1 MLEFQQKNDYM
12 KNYWNV
18 LKTVQLFK
26 GIEETDLQSLL
37 ACLAAKSVHFEKGQ
51 TVFSYGESIEKFGI
65 VLSGQV
71 QVVQD
76 DYYGNRSIL
85 GKIDIG
91 NLFGES
97 FACTG
102 IKTLPV
108 SVITTTESELLFI
121 DCRRLAVPCARA
133 CGFHSKLIQNM
144 LHIVSMKNILLTQK
158 IEFTSKRTTREKLLA
173 YLSSEAKKSGGS
185 RFCIPFNRQELADY
199 LSVERSAMSAELSKL
214 RDDGVLRFNKNQ
226 FELL

>member
-1 MLEFQQKNDYM
+1 M
-12 KNYWNV
+12 KNCLDV
-18 LKTVQLFK
+18 LKTVKLFD
-26 GIEETDLQSLL
+26 GIEDSDLPPLL
-37 ACLAAKSVHFEKGQ
+37 SCLCAKSIHYEKGQ
-51 TVFSYGESIEKFGI
+51 TVFFSGESIERFGI

-97 FACTG
+97 FACAE
-102 IKTLPV
+102 IKALPV
-108 SVITTTESELLFI
+108 SVITTTESEILFI
-121 DCRRLAVPCARA
+121 DCHRLAVPCAKA
-133 CGFHSKLIQNM
+133 CGFHGRLIQNM
-144 LHIVSMKNILLTQK
+144 LRIVSQKNISLTQK
-158 IEFTSKRTTREKLLA
+158 FEFTSKRTTREKLMA
-173 YLSSEAKKSGGS
+173 YLSAEAKKTGS
-185 RFCIPFNRQELADY
+185 SSFNIPFNRQELADF

-214 RDDGVLRFNKNQ
+214 REDGILSYHKNQ

>member
-1 MLEFQQKNDYM
+1 M
-12 KNYWNV
+12 KNYMGV

-26 GIEETDLQSLL
+26 GIEESDLQPLL
-37 ACLAAKSVHFEKGQ
+37 SCLSAKAIQYGKGQ
-51 TVFSYGESIEKFGI
+51 TVFSSGERIERFGI
-65 VLSGQV
+65 VLSGEV

-85 GKIDIG
+85 AKIDIG

-97 FACTG
+97 FACADM
-102 IKTLPV
+102 KTLPV

-121 DCRRLAVPCARA
+121 DCHRLAVPCARA
-133 CGFHSKLIQNM
+133 CGFHSRLIQNM
-144 LHIVSMKNILLTQK
+144 LSIVSMKNISLTQK
-158 IEFTSKRTTREKLLA
+158 IEFTSKRSTREKLMA
-173 YLSSEAKKSGGS
+173 YLSAEAKKAESS

-214 RDDGVLRFNKNQ
+214 RDDGVLKFHKNQ

>member
-1 MLEFQQKNDYM
+1 M
-12 KNYWNV
+12 KNYMSV

-26 GIEETDLQSLL
+26 GIEESDLQPLL
-37 ACLAAKSVHFEKGQ
+37 SCLSAKAIQYGKGQ
-51 TVFSYGESIEKFGI
+51 TVFSSGERIERFGI
-65 VLSGQV
+65 VLSGEV

-85 GKIDIG
+85 AKIDIG

-97 FACTG
+97 FACAEM
-102 IKTLPV
+102 KTLPV

-121 DCRRLAVPCARA
+121 DCHRLAVPCAKA
-133 CGFHSKLIQNM
+133 CGFHSRLIQNM
-144 LHIVSMKNILLTQK
+144 LSIVSMKNISLTQK
-158 IEFTSKRTTREKLLA
+158 IEFTSKRSTREKLMA
-173 YLSSEAKKSGGS
+173 YLSAEAKKAGSS

-214 RDDGVLRFNKNQ
+214 RDDGVLKFHKNQ

>member
-1 MLEFQQKNDYM
+1 M
-12 KNYWNV
+12 KNYLDV
-18 LKTVQLFK
+18 LKTVRLFS
-26 GIEETDLQSLL
+26 GIEQADIQPLL
-37 ACLAAKSVHFEKGQ
+37 SCLAAKTIALEKGQ
-51 TVFSYGESIEKFGI
+51 TVFYSGETIERFGI

-85 GKIDIG
+85 AKIDTG

-97 FACTG
+97 FACAEM
-102 IKTLPV
+102 KTLPV

-121 DCRRLAVPCARA
+121 DCHRLSVPCAKA
-133 CGFHSKLIQNM
+133 CGFHSRLIQNM
-144 LHIVSMKNILLTQK
+144 LSIVSMKNIALTQK

-173 YLSSEAKKSGGS
+173 YLSSEAKKAGSS
-185 RFCIPFNRQELADY
+185 RFEIPFNRQELADY

-214 RDDGVLRFNKNQ
+214 RDDGVLRFQKNQ

>member
-1 MLEFQQKNDYM
+1 M
-12 KNYWNV
+12 KNYFDV
-18 LKTVQLFK
+18 LKTVKLFN
-26 GIEETDLQSLL
+26 GIEEANIQPLL
-37 ACLAAKSVHFEKGQ
+37 SCLCAKLVSFEKNQ
-51 TVFSYGESIEKFGI
+51 IVFSSGESIEQFGI

-76 DYYGNRSIL
+76 DYYGKRSIL
-85 GKIDIG
+85 AKIDTG
-91 NLFGES
+91 SLFGES
-97 FACTG
+97 FACAE

-121 DCRRLAVPCARA
+121 DCHRLAVPCAKA

-144 LHIVSMKNILLTQK
+144 LSIVSMKNILLTQK
-158 IEFTSKRTTREKLLA
+158 IEYTSKHTTRKKLLA
-173 YLSSEAKKSGGS
+173 YLSAEAKKAGSS

-214 RDDGVLRFNKNQ
+214 RNDGLLNFHKNQ

>member
-1 MLEFQQKNDYM
+1 M
-12 KNYWNV
+12 KNCLDV
-18 LKTVQLFK
+18 LKTVKLFD
-26 GIEETDLQSLL
+26 GIEDSDLPPLL
-37 ACLAAKSVHFEKGQ
+37 SCLCAKSIHYEKGQ
-51 TVFSYGESIEKFGI
+51 TVFFSGESIERFGI

-97 FACTG
+97 FACAE
-102 IKTLPV
+102 IKALPV
-108 SVITTTESELLFI
+108 SVITTTESEILFI
-121 DCRRLAVPCARA
+121 DCHRLAVPCAKA
-133 CGFHSKLIQNM
+133 CGFHGRLIQNM
-144 LHIVSMKNILLTQK
+144 LRIVSQKNISLTQK
-158 IEFTSKRTTREKLLA
+158 IEFTSKRTTREKLMA
-173 YLSSEAKKSGGS
+173 YLSAEAKKTGS
-185 RFCIPFNRQELADY
+185 SSFNIPFNRQELADF

-214 RDDGVLRFNKNQ
+214 REDGILSYHKNQ